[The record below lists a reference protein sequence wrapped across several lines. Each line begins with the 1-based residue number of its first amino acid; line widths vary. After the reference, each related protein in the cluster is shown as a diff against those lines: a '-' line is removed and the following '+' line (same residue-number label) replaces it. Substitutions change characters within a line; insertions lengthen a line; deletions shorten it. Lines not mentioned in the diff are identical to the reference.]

1 MGDAAAQRSALAS
14 EARTRVMTGER
25 VYRALLFLYPRPF
38 RREYHDA
45 MVQLY
50 RDARRD
56 GTASWSRLAG
66 DVVISAPVQH
76 KEALRTM
83 STRSRLLVLALV
95 LVTGIVA
102 FAAVGGALVALALM
116 LLLAWVLL
124 AVRRQRGTQLSPSA
138 WWKLIASG
146 AAVLA
151 FCVVF
156 YGGPWP
162 DSWRE
167 AVPGELAWWS
177 GFVLVSVALVMM
189 FTGLLVGIVDRA
201 TRRRLTP

>member
-1 MGDAAAQRSALAS
+1 MI
-14 EARTRVMTGER
+14 GER
-25 VYRALLFLYPRPF
+25 VYRMLLLLYPRRF
-38 RREYHDA
+38 RRDYRDP

-56 GTASWSRLAG
+56 RRASWTRLAS
-66 DVVISAPVQH
+66 DVVASAPVQH

-83 STRSRLLVLALV
+83 RTSTKLLVLALV

-102 FAAVGGALVALALM
+102 FAAVGGALLALALM

-124 AVRRQRGTQLSPSA
+124 AVRRERGAPLSPST
-138 WWKLIASG
+138 WWKLTLAGIG
-146 AAVLA
+146 ILA
-151 FCVVF
+151 FCVLF
-156 YGGPWP
+156 FGGPWP

-177 GFVLVSVALVMM
+177 GFVFVALALVMI
-189 FTGLLVGIVDRA
+189 FTGVLQGIAGRA
-201 TRRRLTP
+201 SRRFNQ